1 MHRPEATSATVMSL
15 STWIQLLRNSFCV
28 LKSLLPASSFLQR
41 PYFTDSSFYPLTVTT
56 CIELPIALTQFMAVL
71 FNASSGYT
79 NISDG
84 RSDLSR
90 MTNWLLAL
98 DRVFLADS
106 SKFSGAEYLIIKHG
120 LTADRIQS
128 RTRVIVGVFELIF
141 AVAFLFLVLNS
152 LHIVGPTHPKPLID
166 ALISMEIGL
175 AYILVIM
182 WKSFA
187 DKVKDFR
194 RLFKLHTSIRSLK
207 APTKANLLIGAVDS
221 GFKIEELYEVL
232 IALDE
237 SYTPSWR
244 AKSQNGCVGDVCT
257 IKPLTI
263 TGEIQAEFKNVSAIL
278 AKLTAA
284 DASSKGS
291 SLGTSAALRLRKQG
305 FEAQLQA
312 PLELLYFLLNF
323 IAGYGYLL
331 GILAFYVPEMASS
344 HPLGMFDLLQNTI
357 SGTGLHY
364 SWCKVLMFGL
374 SHGDADW
381 YGNLA
386 GDIAWTVEPIVLL
399 LNKPL
404 ITYLSNL
411 EYSDKSRPV
420 IKNTKKSKAE

>member
-1 MHRPEATSATVMSL
+1 MSL

-28 LKSLLPASSFLQR
+28 LKSLLPASSFFQK

-84 RSDLSR
+84 RSDLNR
-90 MTNWLLAL
+90 ITNWLLAL

-106 SKFSGAEYLIIKHG
+106 LKFSGAEYLIIKHG
-120 LTADRIQS
+120 LTADRNQS

-152 LHIVGPTHPKPLID
+152 LHVVGPSHPKPLID

-187 DKVKDFR
+187 DKVIGFR
-194 RLFKLHTSIRSLK
+194 RLSRLHASISSLK
-207 APTKANLLIGAVDS
+207 APTKANLLIGALDS
-221 GFKIEELYEVL
+221 GFKIEELYEAL
-232 IALDE
+232 IALDG
-237 SYTPSWR
+237 SYSPSWR
-244 AKSQNGCVGDVCT
+244 AKSQNDCVGDVCT
-257 IKPLTI
+257 IKPSTV
-263 TGEIQAEFKNVSAIL
+263 TAEIQAEFKNVSAIL
-278 AKLTAA
+278 TKLTAA
-284 DASSKGS
+284 DAASNKGS
-291 SLGTSAALRLRKQG
+291 ILRSSVALSLRKQG

-312 PLELLYFLLNF
+312 PLELIYFILNF

-331 GILAFYVPEMASS
+331 GILAFYVPETVSS
-344 HPLGMFDLLQNTI
+344 HPLGIVDFLLNTI
-357 SGTGLHY
+357 SSTGLNH

-374 SHGDADW
+374 SHSDADW

-404 ITYLSNL
+404 ISYLSNL
-411 EYSDKSRPV
+411 EYSDESRPV
-420 IKNTKKSKAE
+420 TKITKKSKAE